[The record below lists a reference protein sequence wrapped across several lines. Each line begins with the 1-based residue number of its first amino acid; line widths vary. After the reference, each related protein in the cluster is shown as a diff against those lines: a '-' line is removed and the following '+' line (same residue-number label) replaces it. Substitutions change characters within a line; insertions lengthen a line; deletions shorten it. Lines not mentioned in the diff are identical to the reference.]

1 MVERLFEAFELFV
14 AFEDMFKRLPEGVEA
29 DSGFNEPSLFE
40 PFLPDRSLSE
50 TSLVD
55 STFVE
60 TLGDETTLGLFD
72 GA

>member
-1 MVERLFEAFELFV
+1 MVERLLEAFELFE
-14 AFEDMFKRLPEGVEA
+14 AFADVVKRLPEAVEA
-29 DSGFNEPSLFE
+29 VSGFNEPSLIE
-40 PFLPDRSLSE
+40 LFLPESSLSE

-60 TLGDETTLGLFD
+60 TVGDETTLGLFD